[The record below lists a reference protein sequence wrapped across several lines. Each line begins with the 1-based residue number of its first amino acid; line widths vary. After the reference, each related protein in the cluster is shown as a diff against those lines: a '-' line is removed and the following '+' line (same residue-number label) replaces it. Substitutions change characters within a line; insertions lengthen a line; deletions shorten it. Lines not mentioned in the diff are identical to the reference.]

1 MNDKILKTTLTAR
14 IFPDLKEAITKE
26 AENHPSEITPSQ
38 YVETI
43 LLNRHNNNLTD
54 SELYQQ
60 VTRLQR
66 ENFDLQEQIS
76 ELQLNM
82 DSDTLL
88 AEIEVLND
96 ANEELDQRLADLTSE
111 KELLVEQNNQL
122 NDNGLVFSAAEKATI
137 LRRIT
142 SLQTKY
148 PDLSINQIIEASL
161 FVTIQNEFYRV
172 WIRRIDYYLKLQ
184 KRNSPLLTTI

>member
-96 ANEELDQRLADLTSE
+96 VTAELKQQVAELTSE
-111 KELLVEQNNQL
+111 KESLFEKNNQL
-122 NDNGLVFSAAEKATI
+122 TDNALILSSAEKETI
-137 LRRIT
+137 LAHVAT
-142 SLQTKY
+142 LKEKY
-148 PDLSINQIIEASL
+148 PNLSTNQLIEASL
-161 FVTIQNEFYRV
+161 FVTIKNEFSRM
-172 WIRRIDYYLKLQ
+172 WINRIDYYLKLQ
-184 KRNSPLLTTI
+184 KKALPLQTTT